1 MLFEVSVKKMK
12 EKQVEET
19 QKKIFVNE
27 VPKFTLIAYFIS
39 FSNGEINERYV
50 VLSKIGF
57 SKFTS

>member
-1 MLFEVSVKKMK
+1 MK